1 MSILSDLKGFTT
13 RDSYYQAQM
22 SIRGKTH
29 NLGSYKLASDAALA
43 YDNAQKLRKCPN
55 LKTNFSKEQQH
66 KNLRALESRRTGL
79 NVDFPSVQAY
89 MASRLD
95 CVATNI
101 RASAEKD
108 SGLNSGGDGEK
119 PLSKKMKRKR

>member
-1 MSILSDLKGFTT
+1 MSISDLKGFYFH
-13 RDSYYQAQM
+13 DGSYKSQ
-22 SIRGKTH
+22 IKTGGNVH
-29 NLGSYKLASDAALA
+29 HLGNYKLASDAALA

-79 NVDFPSVQAY
+79 NVDFASVQAY

-95 CVATNI
+95 FVATNI